1 MQKKIEEIRKSQ
13 GKLLVKNVKYSWDNL
28 PYYKQKMKEAGVK
41 PEDIKGLDDI
51 SKLPFLSKADLRHH
65 YPYGLIATPIDNVV
79 RFHSSSGT
87 TGVPTVVPY
96 TKGDVELWAELNKR
110 CLETVGATH
119 KDLVQVSYGYGLFTG
134 GLGLHYG
141 AERLGAAVIPTSSGN
156 SMRQIKILKDMKT
169 TTLACTPSYALML
182 SEVIKANDL
191 KLDELSLKR
200 GVFGA
205 EPWSENMRK
214 RIEKGLGLEAFDI
227 YGLTELCGPGVGIE
241 CSEHNGL
248 HTWSD
253 HFIVETIDKDGNK
266 VDVDGEGKGE
276 LVFTTLQREAMP
288 VMRYRTKDLSWI
300 TWEECACGSLH
311 PRIGRITGRSDDMLI
326 VRGVNIFP
334 SQIEEVLMALKG
346 VGDHYQ
352 IIVDRDILDCL
363 MIKVEVTNEI
373 FSDSISELIS
383 LEKEIKKRLFEMLSL
398 SVDVELVEPGQI
410 PRPEG
415 KAKRVIDLRKDM

>member
-96 TKGDVELWAELNKR
+96 TKRDVELWAELNKR

-156 SMRQIKILKDMKT
+156 TMKQIKILKDMKT

-266 VDVDGEGKGE
+266 VDVDGEGEGE

>member
-28 PYYKQKMKEAGVK
+28 PYYKQKMKEADVK

-96 TKGDVELWAELNKR
+96 TKRDVELWAELNKR

-266 VDVDGEGKGE
+266 VDVDGEGEGE

>member
-1 MQKKIEEIRKSQ
+1 MQKKVEEIRKSQ
-13 GKLLVKNVKYSWDNL
+13 GKLLVKNVKYSWDNV
-28 PYYKQKMKEAGVK
+28 PYYRQKMKEAGVK

-51 SKLPFLSKADLRHH
+51 SKLPFLAKTDLRHH
-65 YPYGLIATPIDNVV
+65 YPYGIMATPIEKVV

-87 TGVPTVVPY
+87 TGIPTVVPY
-96 TKGDVELWAELNKR
+96 TRGDIEQWAELNKR
-110 CLETVGATH
+110 CLETVGVTT
-119 KDLVQVSYGYGLFTG
+119 KDIVQVSYGYGLFTG

-156 SMRQIKILKDMKT
+156 TGRQIKILKDMKT
-169 TTLACTPSYALML
+169 TALACTPSYALML
-182 SEVIKANDL
+182 SEVMKSMSMNV
-191 KLDELSLKR
+191 DELSLKM
-200 GVFGA
+200 GIFGA

-214 RIEKGLGLEAFDI
+214 RIERGLGLEAFDI

-241 CSEHNGL
+241 CKEHNGL

-253 HFIVETIDKDGNK
+253 HFIVETIDGEGNK
-266 VDVDGEGKGE
+266 TDVDGEGKGE

-288 VMRYRTKDLSWI
+288 VIRYRTKDLSWI
-300 TWEECACGSLH
+300 TWEECACGLMH
-311 PRIGRITGRSDDMLI
+311 PRMGRITGRSDDMLI
-326 VRGVNIFP
+326 VRGVNVFP
-334 SQIEEVLMALKG
+334 SQIEEVLMELKG

-352 IIVDRDILDCL
+352 IIVDRDILDKL

-373 FSDSISELIS
+373 FSDSISELII
-383 LEKEIKKRLFEMLSL
+383 LEKEIKKRLFEILSL

>member
-1 MQKKIEEIRKSQ
+1 
-13 GKLLVKNVKYSWDNL
+13 
-28 PYYKQKMKEAGVK
+28 
-41 PEDIKGLDDI
+41 
-51 SKLPFLSKADLRHH
+51 H
-65 YPYGLIATPIDNVV
+65 YPYGLIATPLDNVV

-87 TGVPTVVPY
+87 TGIPTVVPY
-96 TKGDVELWAELNKR
+96 TKRDIELWAELNKR

-119 KDLVQVSYGYGLFTG
+119 KDIVQVSYGYGLFTG

-156 SMRQIKILKDMKT
+156 TMRQIKILKDMKT

-182 SEVIKANDL
+182 SEVIKSNDL
-191 KLDELSLKR
+191 KIEELSLKR

-214 RIEKGLGLEAFDI
+214 RIENGLGLEAFDI

-253 HFIVETIDKDGNK
+253 HFIVETIDKEGNK
-266 VDVDGEGKGE
+266 TDVDGEGKGE

-288 VMRYRTKDLSWI
+288 VLRYRTKDLSWI
-300 TWEECACGSLH
+300 TWEECACGLMH

-326 VRGVNIFP
+326 VRGVNVFP
-334 SQIEEVLMALKG
+334 SQIEEVLMELKG

-352 IIVDRDILDCL
+352 IIVDRDILDKL

-373 FSDSISELIS
+373 FSDSISELIT

>member
-1 MQKKIEEIRKSQ
+1 LHKTVEEIRKSQ
-13 GKLLVKNVKYSWDNL
+13 GKLLVKNVKYSWDNI

-51 SKLPFLSKADLRHH
+51 SKIPFLSKADLRHH
-65 YPYGLIATPIDNVV
+65 YPYGLIAIPLDRVV

-87 TGVPTVVPY
+87 TGIPTVVPY
-96 TKGDVELWAELNKR
+96 TKKDIENWAELNKR
-110 CLETVGATH
+110 CLETVGATN
-119 KDLVQVSYGYGLFTG
+119 KDIVQVSYGYGLFTG

-141 AERLGAAVIPTSSGN
+141 AERLGAAVIPASSGN
-156 SMRQIKILKDMKT
+156 TMRQIKILKDMKT

-182 SEVIKANDL
+182 SELMKANDV
-191 KLDELSLKR
+191 KIETLSLKR

-205 EPWSENMRK
+205 ESWSENMRK

-253 HFIVETIDKDGNK
+253 HFIVETIDSEGNK
-266 VDVDGEGKGE
+266 TDVDGEGKGE

-288 VMRYRTKDLSWI
+288 VLRYRTKDLSSI
-300 TWEECACGSLH
+300 TWEECACGLLH

-326 VRGVNIFP
+326 VRGVNVFP
-334 SQIEEVLMALKG
+334 SQIEEVLMELK
-346 VGDHYQ
+346 VLV
-352 IIVDRDILDCL
+352 IITR
-363 MIKVEVTNEI
+363 
-373 FSDSISELIS
+373 
-383 LEKEIKKRLFEMLSL
+383 
-398 SVDVELVEPGQI
+398 
-410 PRPEG
+410 
-415 KAKRVIDLRKDM
+415 

>member
-28 PYYKQKMKEAGVK
+28 PYYKQKMKEADVK

>member
-1 MQKKIEEIRKSQ
+1 MQKKVEEIRKIQ
-13 GKLLVKNVKYSWDNL
+13 GKLLVKNVKYSWDNI
-28 PYYKQKMKEAGVK
+28 PYYRKKMKDLGVS
-41 PEDIKGLDDI
+41 PDDIKGLEDI
-51 SKLPFLSKADLRHH
+51 SKLPFLTKEDLRPN
-65 YPYGLIATPIDNVV
+65 YPYGMIATPLKDVV

-96 TKGDVELWAELNKR
+96 TKRDIELWAELNKR
-110 CLETVGATH
+110 CLETVGANQN
-119 KDLVQVSYGYGLFTG
+119 DIVQVSYGYGLFTG

-141 AERLGAAVIPTSSGN
+141 AETLGSAVIPTSSGN
-156 SMRQIKILKDMKT
+156 TMRQVKILKDMKT

-182 SEVIKANDL
+182 SEYIKSSDI
-191 KLDELSLKR
+191 KLEELSLKR

-253 HFIVETIDKDGNK
+253 HFIVETIDKEGIK
-266 VDVDGEGKGE
+266 TDVDGEGEGE
-276 LVFTTLQREAMP
+276 LVFTTLQRGAMP
-288 VMRYRTKDLSWI
+288 VIRYRTKDISWT
-300 TWEECACGSLH
+300 TWEDCPCGLLH
-311 PRIGRITGRSDDMLI
+311 PRIGRITGRRDDMLI
-326 VRGVNIFP
+326 VRGVNLFP
-334 SQIEEVLMALKG
+334 SQIEEVLMELKG

-352 IIVDRDILDCL
+352 IIVDRDILDKL

-373 FSDSISELIS
+373 FSDSISELIN
-383 LEKEIKKRLFEMLSL
+383 LEKEIEKRLYEMLSL
-398 SVDVELVEPGQI
+398 GVDVELVEPGQI

-415 KAKRVIDLRKDM
+415 KAKRVVDLRKDM

>member
-28 PYYKQKMKEAGVK
+28 PYYKQKMKEADVK

-96 TKGDVELWAELNKR
+96 TKRDVELWAELNKR

>member
-1 MQKKIEEIRKSQ
+1 MHKTVEEIRKSQ
-13 GKLLVKNVKYSWDNL
+13 GKLLVKNVKYSWDNI

-51 SKLPFLSKADLRHH
+51 SKIPFLSKADLRHH
-65 YPYGLIATPIDNVV
+65 YPYGLIATPLDRVV

-87 TGVPTVVPY
+87 TGIPTVVPY
-96 TKGDVELWAELNKR
+96 TKKDIENWAELNKR
-110 CLETVGATH
+110 CLETVGATN
-119 KDLVQVSYGYGLFTG
+119 KDIVQVSYGYGLFTG

-141 AERLGAAVIPTSSGN
+141 AERLGAAVIPASSGN
-156 SMRQIKILKDMKT
+156 TMRQIKILKDMKT

-182 SEVIKANDL
+182 SELMKANDV
-191 KLDELSLKR
+191 KIETLSLKR

-205 EPWSENMRK
+205 ESWSENMRK

-253 HFIVETIDKDGNK
+253 HFIVETIDSEGNK
-266 VDVDGEGKGE
+266 TDVDGEGKGE

-288 VMRYRTKDLSWI
+288 VLRYRTKDLSSI
-300 TWEECACGSLH
+300 TWEECACGLLH

-326 VRGVNIFP
+326 VRGVNVFP
-334 SQIEEVLMALKG
+334 SQIEEVLMELKG

-363 MIKVEVTNEI
+363 MVKVEVTNEI
-373 FSDSISELIS
+373 FSDSISELIT

-398 SVDVELVEPGQI
+398 NVDVELVEPGQI

-415 KAKRVIDLRKDM
+415 KAKRVVDLRKDM

>member
-41 PEDIKGLDDI
+41 PEDIKGLEDI

-87 TGVPTVVPY
+87 TGIPTVVPY
-96 TKGDVELWAELNKR
+96 TKRDIELWAELNKR

-119 KDLVQVSYGYGLFTG
+119 KDIVQVSYGYGLFTG

-156 SMRQIKILKDMKT
+156 TMRQIKILKDMKT

-182 SEVIKANDL
+182 SEVIKGTDL
-191 KLDELSLKR
+191 KIDELSLKR

-266 VDVDGEGKGE
+266 TDVDGEGKGE

-288 VMRYRTKDLSWI
+288 VLRYRTKDLSWT
-300 TWEECACGSLH
+300 TWEECACGLLH

-326 VRGVNIFP
+326 VRGVNVFP
-334 SQIEEVLMALKG
+334 SQIEEVLMELKG

-352 IIVDRDILDCL
+352 IIVDRDILDSL

-373 FSDSISELIS
+373 FSDSISELIT

>member
-96 TKGDVELWAELNKR
+96 TKRDVELWAELNKR